1 MKKDCQNNERVPTSK
16 SQDVPNLLSDT
27 YVVLPANT
35 YQTSFMHENTESF
48 DVTFYILYVL

>member
-1 MKKDCQNNERVPTSK
+1 MKEDCQNNERVPTSK

-27 YVVLPANT
+27 NVMLPANT